1 MDVIS
6 ITGAADLFLM
16 TMQRGYAPL
25 PPDEES
31 PVAMQLMADGVP
43 LALLV
48 DLALP
53 IGLDFDPSTRP
64 RGPGNGSHTRLTSNG
79 HYAE

>member
-1 MDVIS
+1 M
-6 ITGAADLFLM
+6 
-16 TMQRGYAPL
+16 
-25 PPDEES
+25 EEDA

-53 IGLDFDPSTRP
+53 FGLDFDPSSVP
-64 RGPGNGSHTRLTSNG
+64 NGPGAGSHTSLTSFG